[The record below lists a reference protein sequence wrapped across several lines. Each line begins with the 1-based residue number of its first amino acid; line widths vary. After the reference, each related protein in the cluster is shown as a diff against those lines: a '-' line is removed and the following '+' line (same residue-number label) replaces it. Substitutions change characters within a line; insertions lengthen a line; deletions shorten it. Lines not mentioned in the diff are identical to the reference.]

1 MIIKPRKLPEEIKKL
16 RALTQRL
23 PIHHPKMT
31 SITDQLKRYEAG
43 YNGEKSLEFPLSF
56 LQSDTLIFHN
66 LRLHD
71 GQRYFQIDILLL
83 TPNLAIILEVKNYS
97 GTVTFDGLFHQVIR
111 KKENIE
117 EAFSDPLL
125 QVKRQQYQ
133 LSNWLYHH
141 LDISMD
147 IEALIVMAND
157 RSVIKSTN
165 DQPSNINKIVNRA
178 YLPYRIHELL
188 EKHKDKPPL
197 PLEVIS
203 QTLLTAHQEPGQNI
217 LQRYDIAPSELLSG
231 VACPKCNILAMKR
244 EYGKWYCPRCTFKS
258 DTAHNQAL
266 SEYAL
271 LIASTISNRE
281 ACAFLEVPSR
291 FVVLRM
297 LQNYESSGQGRNI
310 KYILRED

>member
-16 RALTQRL
+16 RALTRRL
-23 PIHHPKMT
+23 PFHHPKMT
-31 SITDQLKRYEAG
+31 LITEQLKRYEAG
-43 YNGEKSLEFPLSF
+43 YNGEKSLDFPLSF
-56 LQSDTLIFHN
+56 LQSDMMVFHN

-71 GQRYFQIDILLL
+71 GKHYFQIDILLL
-83 TPNLAIILEVKNYS
+83 TPNLAIILEVKNYT

-111 KKENIE
+111 KKENME

-125 QVKRQQYQ
+125 QVRRQQYQ

-141 LDISMD
+141 LHISID
-147 IEALIVMAND
+147 IESLVVMAND
-157 RSVIKSTN
+157 RSVIKSTS
-165 DQPSNINKIVNRA
+165 DHPSNINKIVKRD

-203 QTLLTAHQEPGQNI
+203 QTLMTGHQDPVQNI
-217 LQRYDIAPSELLSG
+217 LHRYDIAHSELLSG

-244 EYGKWYCPRCTFKS
+244 QYGKWYCPQCTFTS

-281 ACAFLEVPSR
+281 ACTFLEVPSR

-297 LQNYESSGQGRNI
+297 LQNYESTGQGRNV
-310 KYILRED
+310 KYVLKEE